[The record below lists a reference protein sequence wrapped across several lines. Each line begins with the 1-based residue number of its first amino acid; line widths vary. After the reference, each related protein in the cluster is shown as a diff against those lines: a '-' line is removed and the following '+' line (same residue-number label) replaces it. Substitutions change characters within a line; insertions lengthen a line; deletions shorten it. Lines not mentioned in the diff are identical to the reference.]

1 MRSHQMLML
10 SLILFALGIGCQVY
24 SMFEPSEPYMQQM
37 SFMFVAMPSV
47 MAILNHFY
55 YNQTPPSHTDS
66 GGGGRGGEEK
76 KTNLPDTATTTTAT
90 PSKPTHK
97 RTLSQS
103 NKNTNHVA
111 DTSQQRDNQHL
122 SSYNEDCTEELLFG
136 EYK

>member
-24 SMFEPSEPYMQQM
+24 SMFDPSEPYMQQM

-55 YNQTPPSHTDS
+55 YNHIPSSHTDN
-66 GGGGRGGEEK
+66 GGGGSEEK
-76 KTNLPDTATTTTAT
+76 KTNLADTATTTSA

-97 RTLSQS
+97 RTLSQN
-103 NKNTNHVA
+103 NKNTTHVA

-122 SSYNEDCTEELLFG
+122 SSYDEDCTEELLFG